1 MRLAIF
7 LLLLLAAPM
16 LGGSAY
22 AAGETKKF
30 QVGETLP
37 PAKAAGDGRKGY
49 QEVKWSALVP
59 KGWNPA
65 KAFKEINFDK
75 LRDGDPRAMEVLE
88 RMKDIWD
95 AAPVE
100 SAWNGQRIRIS
111 GFAVPLERNR
121 ELVTEFLLVPYFG
134 ACIHTPPPPANQII
148 HVYLAK
154 PGRKMQTFDTLWVAG
169 VLETTHSRAENEMG
183 IGNAGYRMK
192 AESVEPYAKR

>member
-16 LGGSAY
+16 PVGNTH
-22 AAGETKKF
+22 AAAETKKF

-37 PAKAAGDGRKGY
+37 PAKAAGGSRKGY
-49 QEVKWSALVP
+49 QEIGWSALIP
-59 KGWNPA
+59 EGWNPA
-65 KAFKEINFDK
+65 KAFKEINFDRLK
-75 LRDGDPRAMEVLE
+75 DGDPRAMEVLTQ
-88 RMKDIWD
+88 MKGIWD

-100 SAWNGQRIRIS
+100 TAWNGQRIRIA

-121 ELVTEFLLVPYFG
+121 EWVTEFLLVPYFG

-148 HVYLAK
+148 HVFLAK
-154 PGRKMQTFDTLWVAG
+154 PGRKMQTFDTLWVGG
-169 VLETTHSRAENEMG
+169 VLETTHSRTENEMG